1 MFQDVFIEANSIFV
15 DKKIGTGTY
24 ASVDLCSWKGTRVA
38 VKKLKSKLPS
48 PESDFQDFV
57 NEAALMRKLS
67 HEAIVNFIGI
77 AVDLETEILAS
88 KLFHIDSKSSI
99 KLNQDVNG
107 KANEESEVL
116 EDENWLPLLQRGKKM
131 MIVQEYMS
139 NGTLK
144 QMVNNQ
150 MGSPFK
156 ILYTKVQGLEWLI
169 QIAKGLGYL
178 HDLKPRVI
186 HRDLT
191 LENIMLTL
199 DVDGKIIAKLVDFG
213 LHAILED
220 SKKLQKKKSGSD
232 GDSFSS
238 SNFRDSAFKDDCS
251 VFTTASYKL
260 SGRTGS
266 MMYMAPE
273 VFGFLPYN
281 EKADVFSFGIIMYE
295 VLCKMLLLTF
305 VCCRGVP
312 EEVEN
317 YAQGIALGN
326 RPVVPEDW
334 PESFA
339 TLVRQC
345 WAQDPADRP
354 SMNTIVSQLIDLRG
368 DNWIVSE
375 RPVRGCGCCSMQ

>member
-1 MFQDVFIEANSIFV
+1 M
-15 DKKIGTGTY
+15 
-24 ASVDLCSWKGTRVA
+24 
-38 VKKLKSKLPS
+38 
-48 PESDFQDFV
+48 
-57 NEAALMRKLS
+57 S
-67 HEAIVNFIGI
+67 HEAIVNFVGVAIGI
-77 AVDLETEILAS
+77 ETTPSSKQQLFHSSSSISRRAWNELS
-88 KLFHIDSKSSI
+88 KLMRLKTAKSPNE
-99 KLNQDVNG
+99 NQLG
-107 KANEESEVL
+107 LSTEKRETRGEENAITLSRL
-116 EDENWLPLLQRGKKM
+116 TKKV

-139 NGTLK
+139 RGTLK
-144 QMVNNQ
+144 QLVIKQ

-156 ILYTKVQGLEWLI
+156 MLYTKGQGLEWLI
-169 QIAKGLGYL
+169 QIAKGLMYL
-178 HDLKPRVI
+178 HSSRPIVI
-186 HRDLT
+186 HRDLK
-191 LENIMLTL
+191 LENIMLTV
-199 DVDGKIIAKLVDFG
+199 DVDGEIIAKLGDFG
-213 LHAILED
+213 LHAILKDPKQLAMNKPSFERVD
-220 SKKLQKKKSGSD
+220 SLTLRHSVSQD
-232 GDSFSS
+232 ECLSS
-238 SNFRDSAFKDDCS
+238 IQ
-251 VFTTASYKL
+251 ASYDL

-273 VFGFLPYN
+273 VLHFMPYN

-345 WAQDPADRP
+345 WAQDPTDRP

-368 DNWIVSE
+368 DDWIVNE
-375 RPVRGCGCCSMQ
+375 CLVKGCSCCAVQ